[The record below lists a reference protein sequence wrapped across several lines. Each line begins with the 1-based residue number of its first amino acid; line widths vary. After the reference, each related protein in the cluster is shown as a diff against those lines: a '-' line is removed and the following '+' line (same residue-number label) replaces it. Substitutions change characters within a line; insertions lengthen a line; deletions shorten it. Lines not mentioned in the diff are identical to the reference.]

1 METRRQIS
9 DYAEVLITM
18 NTMLYEQAIKL
29 HMQSLL
35 VDELIG
41 SYATQQELIQAL
53 SDRVTLLVGHIE
65 RLQVTQQQGLGD
77 K

>member
-1 METRRQIS
+1 
-9 DYAEVLITM
+9 
-18 NTMLYEQAIKL
+18 
-29 HMQSLL
+29 MQSLL

-53 SDRVTLLVGHIE
+53 SDRVALLVGHIE